1 MSVRLAAVSVAILAA
16 ASLVSASAAAQ
27 TPIAVGQEI
36 GATLNDQ
43 DRKLQDGSLY
53 ECFVLEPG
61 TGPVTIDMKTAFF
74 DAFLVVGTGS
84 DCGDGMR
91 VLANDDDGGTNTNAR
106 VVQSFDQPRVLIRA
120 NAFNPDESGNFW
132 LSVTA
137 GAPVE
142 RPRQGSLTA
151 LPQGVSEW
159 ETDAETCTG
168 AYRAMEDAATGVGQY
183 GNVSRIDYAARARTV
198 DARRPAYSS
207 AGILDIISSNF
218 VLIALGGVIDD
229 KPEQVAE
236 YLEAVAACDR
246 AFGFTPVTT
255 YR

>member
-1 MSVRLAAVSVAILAA
+1 MSIRLALAVAALPLALA
-16 ASLVSASAAAQ
+16 VTPAQAQ
-27 TPIAVGQEI
+27 TRITVGQEI
-36 GATLNDQ
+36 AGNLSDADSRLA
-43 DRKLQDGSLY
+43 DGSLY

-61 TGPVTIDMKTAFF
+61 SGPVTIDLKTAYF
-74 DAFLVVGTGS
+74 DAFLAVGTGS

-91 VLANDDDGGTNTNAR
+91 VLASDDDGGTNTNAR
-106 VVQSFDQPRVLIRA
+106 VVQTFTAPRILIRA
-120 NAFNPDESGNFW
+120 NAFGAGETGNFW

-142 RPRQGSLTA
+142 APRQGSLTA
-151 LPQGVSEW
+151 LPQGASEW

-198 DARRPAYSS
+198 DARRPAYSTD
-207 AGILDIISSNF
+207 GILDIISSNF